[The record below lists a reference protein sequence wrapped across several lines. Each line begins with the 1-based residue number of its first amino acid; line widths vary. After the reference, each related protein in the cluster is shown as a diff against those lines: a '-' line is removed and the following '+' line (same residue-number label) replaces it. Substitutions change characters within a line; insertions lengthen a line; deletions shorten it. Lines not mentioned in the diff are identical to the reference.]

1 MARMK
6 NTMFNKDT
14 GKWVDTKKRKT
25 QFGNASARKRK
36 ELCLLPNDPIPEN
49 SDNRKSVDGEQE
61 YDEQDND
68 VMDEQVQEDEEHAN
82 NGRGARRKKG
92 RERTRIGQ
100 LEDDREEN

>member
-61 YDEQDND
+61 YDEHDND
-68 VMDEQVQEDEEHAN
+68 VIDEQVQEDEEHAN
-82 NGRGARRKKG
+82 MEGEQEERKGEKG
-92 RERTRIGQ
+92 Q
-100 LEDDREEN
+100 